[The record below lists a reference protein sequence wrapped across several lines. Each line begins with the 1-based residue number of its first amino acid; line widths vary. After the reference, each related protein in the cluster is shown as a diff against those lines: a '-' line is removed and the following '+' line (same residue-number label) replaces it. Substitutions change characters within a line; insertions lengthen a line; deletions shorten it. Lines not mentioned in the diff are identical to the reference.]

1 MADLPDGYRGVS
13 PEDQEKARRFFD
25 RGKTVAD
32 TGNYDYA
39 IEMYISGLAID
50 PDCREAHDALRNI
63 AMIRKASGGKDLG
76 FMERT
81 KLRRPTKDDR
91 QNMLNAE
98 KLLAYDPGNTDYM
111 LSLLQSANRA
121 GLFDTAA
128 WIGPILLRAN
138 ADSKSPEIS
147 KFLALKDVYKDLRQW
162 KLATEACHYAL
173 RLRPDD
179 MDLQTELKNLSAFVT
194 MEEGK
199 YQSGASFRDSMKD
212 KDDQQRL
219 IEESRDV
226 VQEDVM
232 VRRVREAEAEWKA
245 DPNEPGKIAKY
256 VDALEQTE
264 DAENENRAI
273 EVLEEAY
280 NRSKQFRYR
289 QRVGKIKMTQMS
301 RMERSLR
308 QALQANPTDAQ
319 LKKDYEDFRREQFEF
334 ELGEFTLAAEAYP
347 TDLALKYQMATR
359 LFYLKRFDEAI
370 PAFQLAR
377 ADPKLKNDAQ
387 ILLGRSFLEAGF
399 VDEAIDTLHSVIEE
413 YQLKGDERSKE
424 MYYWEGRAQEEK
436 GDIDQALK
444 RYSQVF
450 QWESTYRDVQVR
462 IRNLRKKKKDEQSA
476 ADRQ

>member
-1 MADLPDGYRGVS
+1 MADLPPGYRGIS
-13 PEDQEKARRFFD
+13 PEEQAKAKRFFD

-39 IEMYISGLAID
+39 IEMYITGLVID
-50 PDCREAHDALRNI
+50 PDCREAHEALRNI
-63 AMIRKASGGKDLG
+63 GMIRKASGGKDLG
-76 FMERT
+76 FMEKT

-111 LSLLQSANRA
+111 LSLLQNGNRA
-121 GLFDTAA
+121 GLSDTVA

-138 ADSKSPEIS
+138 ADSKSPELS

-173 RLRPDD
+173 RLRPED
-179 MDLQTELKNLSAFVT
+179 MDLPTELKNLSAFVT

-199 YQSGASFRDSMKD
+199 YQSGGSFRDSMKGR
-212 KDDQQRL
+212 DDQQRL
-219 IEESRDV
+219 MEESRDV
-226 VQEDVM
+226 VQGDVL
-232 VRRVREAEAEWKA
+232 VRRVKEAEAEWKA
-245 DPNEPGKIAKY
+245 DPNESGKIAKY

-273 EVLEEAY
+273 EVLEDTY
-280 NRSKQFRYR
+280 NRTKQFRYR
-289 QRVGKIKMTQMS
+289 QRLAKIKMTQLS

-308 QALQANPTDAQ
+308 QALQATPDDAQ
-319 LKKDYEDFRREQFEF
+319 LKKDYEDFRREQHEF
-334 ELGEFTLAAEAYP
+334 ELGEYTLAAEAYP
-347 TDLALKYQMATR
+347 TDLGLKYQMATR
-359 LFYLKRFDEAI
+359 LFYLKRFDDAI
-370 PAFQLAR
+370 PAFQQAR

-399 VDEAIDTLHSVIEE
+399 IDEAIETLHGVIDD
-413 YQLKGDERSKE
+413 YQIKGDDRSKE

-436 GDIDQALK
+436 GDVDQALK

-450 QWESTYRDVQVR
+450 QWESTYRDVQAR
-462 IRNLRKKKKDEQSA
+462 IRALRVKKK
-476 ADRQ
+476 